1 MTGARISIWFFVGL
15 LLLVYGIIITGAGVY
30 ELSHPPEHLPVLFQ
44 VHASIWWGAFI
55 LALGAV
61 YTFLFKPHS

>member
-1 MTGARISIWFFVGL
+1 MTNERISIWFFIGTL
-15 LLLVYGIIITGAGVY
+15 LLAYGVIITGAGVY
-30 ELSHPPEHLPVLFQ
+30 DLSHPPEHQPVLAQ

-61 YTFLFKPHS
+61 YTYLFKPR